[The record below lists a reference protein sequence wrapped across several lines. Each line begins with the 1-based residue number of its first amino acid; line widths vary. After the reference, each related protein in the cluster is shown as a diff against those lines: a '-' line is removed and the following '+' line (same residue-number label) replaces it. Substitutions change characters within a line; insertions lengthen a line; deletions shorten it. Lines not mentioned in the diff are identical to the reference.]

1 MKNYTTPILVVAL
14 ILGGAFLL
22 TKKEETLP
30 KTGPMSTVDTSGK
43 QIIEIQAK
51 GGYNPK
57 QVTAKADVPTI
68 IRMKTQ
74 GTFDCS
80 SSLSLPSLGKR
91 LTLQPTGTTDIEV
104 PPQKTGT
111 SLKGVC
117 AMGMYSFAVNFN

>member
-1 MKNYTTPILVVAL
+1 MKKYILPVVVTAF
-14 ILGGAFLL
+14 ILGVAFLL
-22 TKKEETLP
+22 TKKNDIP
-30 KTGPMSTVDTSGK
+30 APSGPMSTVDVTGK

-57 QVTAKADVPTI
+57 QVMAKADVPTI
-68 IRMKTQ
+68 IRMKTE

-80 SSLSLPSLGKR
+80 SSLSIPSLGKR
-91 LTLQPTGTTDIEV
+91 LALQPTGTTDIEV
-104 PPQKTGT
+104 PSQKAGS

>member
-1 MKNYTTPILVVAL
+1 MKKYIIPAAVIVFV
-14 ILGGAFLL
+14 LGAAFML
-22 TKKEETLP
+22 TKKNDTPAPL
-30 KTGPMSTVDTSGK
+30 GPMSTVDTTGK

-57 QVTAKADVPTI
+57 QVTAKADVPTV
-68 IRMKTQ
+68 IRMKTE

-80 SSLSLPSLGKR
+80 SSLSIPSLGKR
-91 LTLQPTGTTDIEV
+91 LALQPTGMTDIEV
-104 PPQKTGT
+104 PPQKAGS